1 MFLLLVYYI
10 KLIINQSVNQWTSFN
25 KMLYAVV
32 YIEGLL
38 QGVFS
43 LMQKQIEL
51 LILSSLKK

>member
-25 KMLYAVV
+25 KMLNAVV
-32 YIEGLL
+32 YTEGLL

-43 LMQKQIEL
+43 LMQKQNEL

>member
-10 KLIINQSVNQWTSFN
+10 KFIINQSVNQWTSFN
-25 KMLYAVV
+25 KMLHAVV

-43 LMQKQIEL
+43 LMQKQNEL